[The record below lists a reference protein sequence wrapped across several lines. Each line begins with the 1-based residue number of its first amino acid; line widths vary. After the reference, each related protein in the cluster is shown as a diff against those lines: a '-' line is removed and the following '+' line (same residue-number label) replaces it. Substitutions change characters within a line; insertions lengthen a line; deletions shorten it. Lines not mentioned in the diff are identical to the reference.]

1 VLAFDSLR
9 SELEV
14 FLFFKVLIPLL
25 LAAVAPVIAQDTL
38 SLDQLITEALH
49 RNPEILAAQK
59 RYEAARQRPN
69 QESSLPDPTFS
80 PGYASNGAPWPG
92 ARLGTEPTSNIGFMV
107 SQEIPG
113 PGKRRLRGEI
123 ASKEADAEF
132 QQYEVVRLSVTSRVK
147 QVFHRLHHTYVALEV
162 MGRGKDLMTRFLRIS
177 EARYSTGKGMQADI
191 FRAQTQLSVL
201 QTRILRMQ
209 QDQRAAE
216 AELNSLLNRRA
227 GSPLGVPTRDPVQPL
242 NAALEE
248 IVTLALASSPAIRRE
263 EQMIQKSELSVNLAR
278 KQLRPDYTIS
288 AGYFNMGRMPDMF
301 QFRVDIPLPIYSGR
315 KQIPAIHEQAHRLSE
330 SRRNFEAARQDLQFR
345 IRESYAQAET
355 SFQLL
360 TMYQDTV
367 IPQAKL
373 TADSSLASYETGAG
387 DFLSVL
393 TNLSSTIDYEERYH
407 EEMLSYW
414 LAVIKLEQ
422 LSSSQLLK

>member
-1 VLAFDSLR
+1 MY
-9 SELEV
+9 
-14 FLFFKVLIPLL
+14 LFRTLFIPLL
-25 LAAVAPVIAQDTL
+25 CAAALPSLAQDKL
-38 SLDQLITEALH
+38 HLDQLLSEALNS
-49 RNPEILAAQK
+49 NPEILAAQK

-69 QESSLPDPTFS
+69 QESSLPDPMFS

-107 SQEIPG
+107 SQEFPG

-123 ASKEADAEF
+123 AAKEADAEF
-132 QQYEVVRLSVTSRVK
+132 QQYEAAQLSVISRVK

-162 MGRGKDLMTRFLRIS
+162 MGRGKDLLTRFLRIS
-177 EARYSTGKGMQADI
+177 EARYSTGKAMQADI
-191 FRAQTQLSVL
+191 FRAQTQLSLL

-209 QDQRAAE
+209 QDQRAAQ

-227 GSPLGVPTRDPVQPL
+227 GSPVGVPIRDRVQPL
-242 NAALEE
+242 TETLEE
-248 IVTLALASSPAIRRE
+248 VVASALIRSPAIRRE
-263 EQMIQKSELSVNLAR
+263 EQMIQRNELNVNLAR
-278 KQLRPDYTIS
+278 KQLRPDYTIA

-315 KQIPAIHEQAHRLSE
+315 KQTPAIHEQTHRLSE
-330 SRRNFEAARQDLQFR
+330 SRRNYEAARQDLQFR
-345 IRESYAQAET
+345 VREAYAQAET

-360 TMYQDTV
+360 TLYQDTV
-367 IPQAKL
+367 IPQAQL
-373 TADSSLASYETGAG
+373 TADSSLSSYGTGTA

-407 EEMLSYW
+407 EEMLSFW
-414 LAVIKLEQ
+414 LAVIKLEE
-422 LSSSQLLK
+422 LSASKLLK

>member
-1 VLAFDSLR
+1 LIYLFR
-9 SELEV
+9 SEPEV
-14 FLFFKVLIPLL
+14 RLFSKLFAPLL
-25 LAAVAPVIAQDTL
+25 LAAVVPSFAQNSL
-38 SLDQLITEALH
+38 SLDQLLTEAL
-49 RNPEILAAQK
+49 NSSPEILAAQK

-123 ASKEADAEF
+123 AAKEADAEF
-132 QQYEVVRLSVTSRVK
+132 QQYEAVRLSVVSRLK

-162 MGRGKDLMTRFLRIS
+162 MGQGKDLLTRFLRIS
-177 EARYSTGKGMQADI
+177 EARYSIGKAMQADI
-191 FRAQTQLSVL
+191 FRTQTQLSLL

-209 QDQRAAE
+209 QDQRAAQ
-216 AELNSLLNRRA
+216 AELNSLLNRRP
-227 GSPLGVPTRDPVQPL
+227 GSPVGVPMRDPVQPL
-242 NAALEE
+242 TATLEE
-248 IVTLALASSPAIRRE
+248 IVNKALNQSPTIRRD

-278 KQLRPDYTIS
+278 KQLRPDYTIA

-315 KQIPAIHEQAHRLSE
+315 KQIPAIHEQTHRLNE
-330 SRRNFEAARQDLQFR
+330 SRRNYEAAQQDLQFR
-345 IRESYAQAET
+345 LREAYAQAET

-360 TMYQDTV
+360 TLYQDTV

-373 TADSSLASYETGAG
+373 TADSSLASYQTGVA

-414 LAVIKLEQ
+414 LAVIKLEE
-422 LSSSQLLK
+422 LSGSQLLK

>member
-1 VLAFDSLR
+1 MFSFRMCLAFL
-9 SELEV
+9 LV
-14 FLFFKVLIPLL
+14 GVLP
-25 LAAVAPVIAQDTL
+25 VAAQDK
-38 SLDQLITEALH
+38 LDLAQLVTEALNS
-49 RNPEILAAQK
+49 NPEILAAQK

-69 QESSLPDPTFS
+69 QESSLPDPMFS

-107 SQEIPG
+107 SQEVPG
-113 PGKRRLRGEI
+113 PGKRKLRGEI
-123 ASKEADAEF
+123 AAREADAEF
-132 QQYEVVRLSVTSRVK
+132 QQYEAVRLSVTSRVK
-147 QVFHRLHHTYVALEV
+147 QAFHRLHHTYAALDIME
-162 MGRGKDLMTRFLRIS
+162 RGKDLLTRFLRVS
-177 EARYSTGKGMQADI
+177 EARYSAGKAMQADI
-191 FRAQTQLSVL
+191 FRAQTQLSL
-201 QTRILRMQ
+201 IQTRILRMK

-227 GSPLGVPTRDPVQPL
+227 GSRVGVPVRDSVQPL
-242 NAALEE
+242 SRTLEDIVAAAL
-248 IVTLALASSPAIRRE
+248 SQSPTIRRDE
-263 EQMIQKSELSVNLAR
+263 RMIQKAELSVNLAR
-278 KQLRPDYTIS
+278 KQLRPDYTIA

-330 SRRNFEAARQDLQFR
+330 SRRNYEAARQDLQFR
-345 IRESYAQAET
+345 IREAYAQAET

-360 TMYQDTV
+360 TLYQDTV
-367 IPQAKL
+367 IPQAQL
-373 TADSSLASYETGAG
+373 TADSSLASYGTGAA

-414 LAVIKLEQ
+414 LAVIKLEE
-422 LSSSQLLK
+422 LSGSTLLQ

>member
-1 VLAFDSLR
+1 VSLFSKPFARLLFALAMP
-9 SELEV
+9 
-14 FLFFKVLIPLL
+14 LFG
-25 LAAVAPVIAQDTL
+25 QDTL
-38 SLDQLITEALH
+38 SLDQLLTEALNN
-49 RNPEILAAQK
+49 NPEILAAQK

-69 QESSLPDPTFS
+69 QESSLPDPMFS

-92 ARLGTEPTSNIGFMV
+92 ARLGSEPTSNIGFMV

-123 ASKEADAEF
+123 AAKQADAELE
-132 QQYEVVRLSVTSRVK
+132 QYEAVRLSVTSRVK
-147 QVFHRLHHTYVALEV
+147 QVFHRLHHTHIALEV
-162 MGRGKDLMTRFLRIS
+162 MGRGKDLLTRSLRIS
-177 EARYSTGKGMQADI
+177 EARYSAGKAMQADI

-201 QTRILRMQ
+201 QTRILRMK

-227 GSPLGVPTRDPVQPL
+227 GSPIGVPMRDSVQAL
-242 NAALEE
+242 GATLEE
-248 IVTLALASSPAIRRE
+248 IAAAALAQSPTIRRD
-263 EQMIQKSELSVNLAR
+263 EQMIQKNELSVSLAR
-278 KQLRPDYTIS
+278 KQLRPDYTVS

-315 KQIPAIHEQAHRLSE
+315 KQIPAIHEQAHKLSE
-330 SRRNFEAARQDLQFR
+330 SRRNYEAARQDLQFR
-345 IRESYAQAET
+345 IREAYAQAET

-360 TMYQDTV
+360 TLYQDTV
-367 IPQAKL
+367 IPQAQL
-373 TADSSLASYETGAG
+373 TADSSLASYETGSG

-414 LAVIKLEQ
+414 LAVIKLEE
-422 LSSSQLLK
+422 LSGSALLK